1 MKQKCMKNCW
11 KGLKKRKR
19 FYKKRKIIKEK
30 EKVGVNLRPDFNK
43 EKFTFKKLRIWH
55 LNAVS

>member
-1 MKQKCMKNCW
+1 MKNSW

-30 EKVGVNLRPDFNK
+30 EKVGVNLRPD
-43 EKFTFKKLRIWH
+43 
-55 LNAVS
+55 